1 MNKVISILNCDKK
14 FGIGKKGGLLFRLPK
29 DMKMFRETTS
39 GHAVAMGEATL
50 LSFPGQKPLPNRIN
64 IVLSADYT
72 HEYDGTVPAH
82 TFEEFKRLVFEA
94 KKQGDVFVIG
104 GASIYRQMLPYVDEV
119 SLNKVD
125 ADGEAEVFFENLDAH
140 PDFELVSEGDPVE
153 DNGYVTRLCIYRNK
167 KPLPLV

>member
-1 MNKVISILNCDKK
+1 MNKVISILNCDKN

-50 LSFPGQKPLPNRIN
+50 LSFPNQKPLPNRIN
-64 IVLSADYT
+64 IVLSADYS
-72 HEYDGTVPAH
+72 HEYEGTIPAH
-82 TFEEFKRLVFEA
+82 TMEEFRRLIYEA
-94 KKQGDVFVIG
+94 KKAGDVYVIG

-125 ADGEAEVFFENLDAH
+125 ADGEAEVFFENLDTH
-140 PDFELVSEGDPVE
+140 PDFELVSESEPVE

-167 KPLPLV
+167 KPLPLI

>member
-1 MNKVISILNCDKK
+1 MSKLISILNCDKK

-50 LSFPGQKPLPNRIN
+50 LSFPNQKPLPNRIN
-64 IVLSADYT
+64 IVLSADYS
-72 HEYDGTVPAH
+72 HEYEGTVPAH
-82 TFEEFKRLVFEA
+82 TMEEFRRLIFEA

-104 GASIYRQMLPYVDEV
+104 GASVYRQMLPYVDEV

-125 ADGEAEVFFENLDAH
+125 ADGEAEVFFDNLDANGN
-140 PDFELVSEGDPVE
+140 FELVSVGEPVE
-153 DNGYVTRLCIYRNK
+153 DNGYTTRLCIYKNK